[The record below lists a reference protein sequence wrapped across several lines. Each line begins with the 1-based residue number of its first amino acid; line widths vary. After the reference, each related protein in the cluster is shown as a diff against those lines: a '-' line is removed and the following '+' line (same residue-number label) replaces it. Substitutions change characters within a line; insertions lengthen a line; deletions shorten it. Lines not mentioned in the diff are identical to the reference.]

1 LQDSHYAGAKRL
13 GHGEGCEYARDA
25 EGGVAAQD
33 YLGVERAYYRPT
45 DQGFERELAARL
57 ELIRTKLRG
66 E

>member
-1 LQDSHYAGAKRL
+1 
-13 GHGEGCEYARDA
+13 
-25 EGGVAAQD
+25 VAAQD
-33 YLGVERAYYRPT
+33 YLGVERTYYRPT